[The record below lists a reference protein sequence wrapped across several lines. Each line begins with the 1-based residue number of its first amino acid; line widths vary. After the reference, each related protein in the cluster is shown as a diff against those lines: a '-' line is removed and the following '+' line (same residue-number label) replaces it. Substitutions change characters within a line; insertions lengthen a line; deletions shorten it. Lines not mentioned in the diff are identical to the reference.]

1 MPQLTPTQILE
12 EIRAN
17 FSGGARRKFLPGL
30 LLAFIGFLR
39 ELDATGGKFQSLED
53 FFNSYP
59 RQTQTSRGA
68 VNTLIVSIGD
78 GKTLSIRRFY
88 DAAANWFRA
97 GQKRYDYPSSA
108 PHATQAWG
116 DYTHWLDALLSYD
129 NNTLDHLDAETRAF
143 VLDALPSQEV
153 DPSSVSREPARFLRF
168 LEEFDMTA
176 KRGETSGACY
186 QGTVFGF
193 IRADAPHLQVEV
205 GKVRTGSK
213 REKRVGDI
221 DARDG
226 ETLVLSAEVKQFVL
240 GEDAIDDLAEF
251 GNLISKHRALGLV
264 VAFDFTEGVGVKL
277 VEMGLRPVSKQ
288 DLIDRVR
295 LWDPLKQRIATHALL
310 YYAGFREQNSALT
323 KRITEFL
330 ETVEAEMEAIDGTE
344 PGEEHPGSLHEDPAT
359 VH

>member
-116 DYTHWLDALLSYD
+116 DCRSRQLVLAACACISAEQVKLSYSYVPFMFSP
-129 NNTLDHLDAETRAF
+129 RYR
-143 VLDALPSQEV
+143 S
-153 DPSSVSREPARFLRF
+153 
-168 LEEFDMTA
+168 
-176 KRGETSGACY
+176 
-186 QGTVFGF
+186 
-193 IRADAPHLQVEV
+193 
-205 GKVRTGSK
+205 
-213 REKRVGDI
+213 
-221 DARDG
+221 
-226 ETLVLSAEVKQFVL
+226 
-240 GEDAIDDLAEF
+240 
-251 GNLISKHRALGLV
+251 
-264 VAFDFTEGVGVKL
+264 
-277 VEMGLRPVSKQ
+277 
-288 DLIDRVR
+288 
-295 LWDPLKQRIATHALL
+295 
-310 YYAGFREQNSALT
+310 
-323 KRITEFL
+323 
-330 ETVEAEMEAIDGTE
+330 
-344 PGEEHPGSLHEDPAT
+344 
-359 VH
+359 